1 MAEDTISQFFILHT
15 FLNLHPDLNQLKT
28 HHLNLGRY
36 ETSLKDDEWVYCYCT
51 KNDKID
57 ANMLNEHQ
65 RSPGTNNNTVPHQ
78 PHDATYT
85 A

>member
-1 MAEDTISQFFILHT
+1 MTNGFIVIA
-15 FLNLHPDLNQLKT
+15 Q
-28 HHLNLGRY
+28 
-36 ETSLKDDEWVYCYCT
+36 

-65 RSPGTNNNTVPHQ
+65 RSPGTDNNTVPHQ